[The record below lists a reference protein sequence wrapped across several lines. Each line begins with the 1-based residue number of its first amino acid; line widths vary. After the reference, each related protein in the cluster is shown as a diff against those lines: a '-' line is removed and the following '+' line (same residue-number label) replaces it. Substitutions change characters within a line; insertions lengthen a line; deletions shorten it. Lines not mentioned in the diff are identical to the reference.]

1 MASQASVL
9 QLYRDILKAAK
20 RFPSIKRNLI
30 LEDIKTEFHANKVC
44 HNNWPDLLCKD
55 HSCLNLSTSS
65 HDQMQCTCSTAS
77 CPDMYLRSHLH
88 SIVQVQTRL
97 AQVPTMLGSAIS
109 PMS

>member
-44 HNNWPDLLCKD
+44 RNTWPDLLCKD
-55 HSCLNLSTSS
+55 HSCLNLSISS
-65 HDQMQCTCSTAS
+65 HDLMQCIQQCTCSIAS
-77 CPDMYLRSHLH
+77 CPDMSLRFHLH
-88 SIVQVQTRL
+88 SI
-97 AQVPTMLGSAIS
+97 I
-109 PMS
+109 